1 MNQDDVVIAVMGATG
16 SGKSSFVKLVTGDP
30 TVKVGESM
38 ESETSEVKDYRFFHE
53 DSGREVIL
61 VDTPGFDDSR
71 TDAINDT
78 DVLKMISGF
87 LVREY
92 DAQRKLN
99 GLIYIQRINEP
110 RFSGQS
116 ARNLRMFK
124 NLCGTQTYQNVVVL
138 TTHWDSNDPNDV
150 KERREHE
157 LKTKFFKELV
167 SGGAKFMRHDRTL
180 PSAYGVLEHIFTL
193 TPKNVQIQQELC
205 VEKKTLEETSAGLVH
220 REEVE
225 RIIAQHKAEVDGLKK
240 EMDDLRGHNEAARRE
255 LERER
260 EELRQK
266 LAKWEDERRDL
277 QKGLEEER
285 RGREQ
290 FESRAAEE
298 KASYARWQ
306 QEQEEKLSAQLKA
319 QSEAHDLE
327 VKGLRDQF
335 AKEKEARERAER
347 LRREEE
353 EDRLAAQARNQQ
365 KFMNTGLRVA
375 EKLPL
380 VPNVLAKPVLGGLGI
395 GVDHVMSLGR
405 GRRK

>member
-1 MNQDDVVIAVMGATG
+1 
-16 SGKSSFVKLVTGDP
+16 
-30 TVKVGESM
+30 
-38 ESETSEVKDYRFFHE
+38 
-53 DSGREVIL
+53 
-61 VDTPGFDDSR
+61 
-71 TDAINDT
+71 
-78 DVLKMISGF
+78 
-87 LVREY
+87 
-92 DAQRKLN
+92 
-99 GLIYIQRINEP
+99 
-110 RFSGQS
+110 
-116 ARNLRMFK
+116 MFK